1 MLRNYFKTAWRN
13 LVKNKLNAGINIV
26 GLSVAFICSILLFL
40 TVFFEFSY
48 DNFHKN
54 VHNLYRAYSVS
65 HTATGE
71 EFGTSFAYPAA
82 PTFKVDVQGIEKA
95 TRYMSGGNGIRYNNK
110 EVAKNIML
118 VDNDF
123 FSMFTFPVLAGN
135 TTEPL
140 SSTSNVVISKTTAD
154 AVFGQ
159 EDPIGKKVDIKVDGE
174 WRAVTVSS
182 VVADFPDNSSLRFD
196 MLARIEINS
205 TYAQNKNNW
214 NAQNHTVFVQLAPN
228 ATLQQVESGLRMAV
242 KKYRVADE
250 VMMKNQGYRK
260 DANGDMF
267 AFKLAPFKA
276 LHFNSQIGYGFAVS
290 KQYLYTLVL
299 IAIIVLVIAC
309 FNFINLNVARAFTR
323 AREVGVRKTIGA
335 AKKQIF
341 LQLWIESF
349 LLCVIALVIAL
360 FASSALLRPFN
371 AMFTEKL
378 KLSTAMQPAVLLWV
392 LAGMVAVS
400 LMAGGYPAWMVARFK
415 TVEVL
420 KGKVSVNRSVY
431 RRNGLITFQFI
442 MASLLI
448 CSTFVIYSQ
457 FKHLRNAPLGFE
469 QESVISIPIKNNE
482 NSGQYI
488 RQLRLALMQQ
498 PQVQSVTGS
507 SANIGIGEDGSQS
520 TSAIGFDYNGKSI
533 FTHLLTVDYDYLK
546 TMGIR
551 LTAGR
556 DFDRAYTT
564 DTAAT
569 VNNVVVTES
578 MAKQFGVKDAV
589 GLSFLP
595 DSAQPKWNIV
605 GIIPDFHLYSMH
617 EKMVP
622 ITFLMNKANTLGY
635 LFVKVKTSNPMQAM
649 GIVKAAYAKI
659 EPDNT
664 VAASFLNENTRRWY
678 EKEGK
683 LSSIFFSSAAVAIV
697 LSCLGLFAIV
707 SLVMQQRRKE
717 IGVRKVLGASI
728 PEITMLLS
736 KDFLQLVLLA
746 FLIATPLAWYFLN
759 KWLEDFTYRIAI
771 GWWIFPVAG
780 VLTLIIALVT
790 ISFQTIKAS
799 LANPVL
805 ALKNE

>member
-13 LVKNKLNAGINIV
+13 LVKNKLNASINII

-40 TVFFEFSY
+40 TVYFEFSY
-48 DNFHKN
+48 DNFHT
-54 VHNLYRAYSVS
+54 NLNTIYRAYSVS
-65 HTATGE
+65 HTGTGE

-82 PTFKVDVQGIEKA
+82 PAFKSDIQGIAKT

-135 TTEPL
+135 ATAPL
-140 SSTSNVVISKTTAD
+140 ASTSNVVISKTTAD
-154 AVFGQ
+154 AVFGK
-159 EDPIGKKVDIKVDGE
+159 EDPIGKKVDIKVDGV

-182 VVADFPDNSSLRFD
+182 VVADFPDNSSLRYD
-196 MLARIEINS
+196 MFARIEINS
-205 TYAQNKNNW
+205 SYAQNKNNW
-214 NAQNHTVFVQLAPN
+214 SAQNHTVFVQLAPN
-228 ATLQQVESGLRMAV
+228 ATLQQVEGGLRMAV

-267 AFKLAPFKA
+267 AFKLIPFKA
-276 LHFNSQIGYGFAVS
+276 LHFNSQLGYGFTVS

-360 FASSALLRPFN
+360 FASSALLTPFN
-371 AMFTEKL
+371 AVFTEKL
-378 KLSTAMQPAVLLWV
+378 KLHTVMQPAVVLWV
-392 LAGMVAVS
+392 VAGMVLVS

-420 KGKVSVNRSVY
+420 KGKVSVNKSVY
-431 RRNGLITFQFI
+431 VRNGLITFQFI

-488 RQLRLALMQQ
+488 RQLRLALLAQ
-498 PQVQSVTGS
+498 PQVESVTGS
-507 SANIGIGEDGSQS
+507 STNIGIGADGSQS
-520 TSAIGFDYNGKSI
+520 TSAIGFDYNGKPI
-533 FTHLLTVDYDYLK
+533 FTHVLSVDYEYLK
-546 TMGIR
+546 TMGIK
-551 LTAGR
+551 LAAGR
-556 DFDRAYTT
+556 DFDRAYAT
-564 DTAAT
+564 DTSAT

-578 MAKQFGVKDAV
+578 MAKQFGVKDAL

-622 ITFLMNKANTLGY
+622 ITFLMNKANALAY

-678 EKEGK
+678 EKEAK
-683 LSSIFFSSAAVAIV
+683 LSSIFFSSAAVAIL

-717 IGVRKVLGASI
+717 IGVRKVLGASVV
-728 PEITMLLS
+728 EITTLLS

-746 FLIATPLAWYFLN
+746 FLIATPVAWYFLN
-759 KWLEDFTYRIAI
+759 KWLEDFAYKITI

-780 VLTLIIALVT
+780 VLTLIIALFT